1 MRAVGYVRVST
12 QGQADDG
19 VSLEAQ
25 RAKLAAY
32 CQLNDGELLEVFAD
46 EGVSGT
52 DRSRA
57 GLAAAMALAKKHRAA
72 LVVYSLSRLTRS
84 TRHALELAD
93 ELERAGCDL
102 VSLSEKIDTTTPA
115 GRMVFRLLAAL
126 AEFERD
132 QTAARTSDA
141 LQHLKR
147 QGRRYGTVPHGMR
160 AVEGGRLEQ
169 DQAEQEILRIV
180 RELRADGMS
189 LREISAELA
198 SRGAFNRQGRPFNPK
213 SLRSILLQAA

>member
-1 MRAVGYVRVST
+1 MKAVGYVRVST

-19 VSLEAQ
+19 VSLDAQ

-32 CQLNDGELLEVFAD
+32 CELNDSELLDVFAD
-46 EGVSGT
+46 EGISGT
-52 DRSRA
+52 DRNRP
-57 GLAAAMALAKKHRAA
+57 GLAAAINLAKRNRAA

-102 VSLSEKIDTTTPA
+102 VSLSERIDTTTPA
-115 GRMVFRLLAAL
+115 GRMVFRMLAAL

-147 QGRRYGTVPHGMR
+147 QGRRYGSVPHGMR
-160 AVEGGRLEQ
+160 VVDGGRLEQ
-169 DQAEQEILRIV
+169 DEAEQEVLRLV
-180 RELRADGMS
+180 RALRAGGMT
-189 LREISAELA
+189 LRDISAELA
-198 SRGAFNRQGRPFNPK
+198 ARGAFNRAGRPYNHK
-213 SLRSILLQAA
+213 SIRSMLLAA

>member
-1 MRAVGYVRVST
+1 MKAVGYIRVST

-52 DRSRA
+52 ERNRA
-57 GLAAAMALAKKHRAA
+57 GLAAALALAKKNRAA

-102 VSLSEKIDTTTPA
+102 VSLSEKIDTTSPA

-147 QGRRYGTVPHGMR
+147 QGRRYGNSIPHGMR
-160 AVEGGRLEQ
+160 LVEGGRLEK
-169 DQAEQEILRIV
+169 DQAEQEVLRLV

-189 LREISAELA
+189 LRAISAELA
-198 SRGAFNRQGRPFNPK
+198 ARGAFNREGRVFHPE
-213 SLRSILLQAA
+213 SLRSMLAAA